1 MERRRPIRHDCHAC
15 GQSASTADV
24 LLGLAAWKVAALALL
39 AVGEAFVLVR
49 LVRGGRLAQPGE
61 IA

>member
-1 MERRRPIRHDCHAC
+1 MRAVGELLPTSS
-15 GQSASTADV
+15 SAWPP
-24 LLGLAAWKVAALALL
+24 WKVAALALL